1 MNSGLAL
8 GVSRQDHVRL
18 GMHIIG
24 GGQAKSSNL
33 QNFPESTMKAMEPK
47 AGKLESGDQAS

>member
-1 MNSGLAL
+1 
-8 GVSRQDHVRL
+8 
-18 GMHIIG
+18 MHIIG